1 MQSAC
6 AVLSSVA
13 CLPPPHFS
21 PLSHKEYD
29 FRKKKLCIKR
39 GFWFSL
45 RHLSEICFILR
56 IIQRDI
62 VINVKTFSCKTPVIL
77 VKHINE
83 PSFSGQSF
91 ETAQISN
98 FIKIRLV
105 GTNVFHMDRHDKAD
119 SCFSHKNSLPLGREL
134 KAGRLE
140 SFDGKIVVAYLKLLA
155 IHSIENTKELK
166 KKLIWPFNI
175 MAKAQVGWFR
185 KDCQRL
191 ERNIRCC
198 SIKIFRF
205 KCWILKCCSGIC
217 KNTISNYNNKL
228 KQLVLRGT

>member
-1 MQSAC
+1 MQCAC
-6 AVLSSVA
+6 AVLSSVV
-13 CLPPPHFS
+13 CLTPPHFS
-21 PLSHKEYD
+21 PLSHRECE
-29 FRKKKLCIKR
+29 FRKKKKKKLSIKR

-62 VINVKTFSCKTPVIL
+62 VINVKTFSCKVPVIL
-77 VKHINE
+77 VIHINE

-105 GTNVFHMDRHDKAD
+105 KTNMFHMDGHDKAD

-140 SFDGKIVVAYLKLLA
+140 SFDGKIVVAYLKL
-155 IHSIENTKELK
+155 
-166 KKLIWPFNI
+166 
-175 MAKAQVGWFR
+175 
-185 KDCQRL
+185 
-191 ERNIRCC
+191 
-198 SIKIFRF
+198 
-205 KCWILKCCSGIC
+205 
-217 KNTISNYNNKL
+217 
-228 KQLVLRGT
+228 